1 MLRAVLAGTR
11 EFAMERGGEYPSQI
25 VEAMTSGKPTTV
37 YVTTPNDG
45 WVENLHQGNA
55 VEVAAT
61 VDAAGIHP
69 QHYGALPEHM
79 ASWVRRHQEF
89 NDLAVTS
96 ILEEDREAAVHA
108 LMLDPLTSAA
118 CELQQ
123 IRDMF
128 DEMVSAQREHLP
140 SYLH

>member
-1 MLRAVLAGTR
+1 
-11 EFAMERGGEYPSQI
+11 MERGGEYPSQI
-25 VEAMTSGKPTTV
+25 VEAMISGKPTTV

-45 WVENLHQGNA
+45 WVDNLHQGNA
-55 VEVAAT
+55 IEVAAT

-69 QHYGALPEHM
+69 QQFGDLPEHM

-108 LMLDPLTSAA
+108 LMIDPLTSAA

-128 DEMVSAQREHLP
+128 DEMVDAQREHLP